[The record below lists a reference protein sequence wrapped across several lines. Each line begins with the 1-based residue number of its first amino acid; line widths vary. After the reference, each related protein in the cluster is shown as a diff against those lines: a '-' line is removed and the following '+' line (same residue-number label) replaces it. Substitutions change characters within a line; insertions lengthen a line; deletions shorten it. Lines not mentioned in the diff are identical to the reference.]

1 MMYEMLKELIK
12 PELVVLIPV
21 LYLIGV
27 ALKKSAVQDKH
38 IPWLLGVCGIVLST
52 VYLAATAGVTGWQGG
67 MMLAFSGITQGILA
81 AGASVYVNQV
91 VKQANKAE

>member
-1 MMYEMLKELIK
+1 MYDMFKELLK
-12 PELVVLIPV
+12 PELAVLVPV
-21 LYLIGV
+21 LYLVGV
-27 ALKKSAVQDKH
+27 ALKKSAVQDRH

-67 MMLAFSGITQGILA
+67 MMLVFSGITQGILA

-91 VKQANKAE
+91 VKQAKKAE

>member
-1 MMYEMLKELIK
+1 MYDMLKELIK
-12 PELVVLIPV
+12 PELIVLIPV
-21 LYLIGV
+21 LYLIG
-27 ALKKSAVQDKH
+27 AGLKKSAVQDRY

-67 MMLAFSGITQGILA
+67 LMLVFSGITQGVLA

-91 VKQANKAE
+91 VKQAKKTE

>member
-1 MMYEMLKELIK
+1 MYDMFKELLK
-12 PELVVLIPV
+12 PELAVLVPV
-21 LYLIGV
+21 LYLVGV
-27 ALKKSAVQDKH
+27 ALKKSAVQDRH

-67 MMLAFSGITQGILA
+67 LLLVFSGITQGILT

-91 VKQANKAE
+91 IKQMGKSE

>member
-1 MMYEMLKELIK
+1 MYDMLKELIK
-12 PELVVLIPV
+12 PELIVLIPV
-21 LYLIGV
+21 LYLIG
-27 ALKKSAVQDKH
+27 AGLKKSAVQDRH

-67 MMLAFSGITQGILA
+67 LMLVFSGITQGVLA

-91 VKQANKAE
+91 VKQAKKTE

>member
-1 MMYEMLKELIK
+1 MYEMLKELIK
-12 PELVVLIPV
+12 PELAVLIPV
-21 LYLIGV
+21 LYLVG
-27 ALKKSAVQDKH
+27 AGLKKSAVQDRH

-67 MMLAFSGITQGILA
+67 LMLVFSGITQGVLA

-91 VKQANKAE
+91 VKQAKKTE

>member
-12 PELVVLIPV
+12 PELAVLIPV
-21 LYLIGV
+21 LYLVGV
-27 ALKKSAVQDKH
+27 ALKKSAVQDRH
-38 IPWLLGVCGIVLST
+38 IPWLLGVCGIVLSI

-67 MMLAFSGITQGILA
+67 MMLVFSGITQGILA

-91 VKQANKAE
+91 VKQMGKSE